1 MKAFLYPVTISI
13 FTTNNLILEIL
24 KCSLEHLNLYLDF
37 PVSFI
42 QHIRIMNIVNNWLQ
56 ICLKHIGLSLQSNV
70 KAILCTKNATRRQ
83 EDKSYKRQQSI
94 P

>member
-42 QHIRIMNIVNNWLQ
+42 QHIRIMNIVNN
-56 ICLKHIGLSLQSNV
+56 
-70 KAILCTKNATRRQ
+70 
-83 EDKSYKRQQSI
+83 
-94 P
+94 